1 MNVLLFL
8 LGLVIAAEA
17 LNKLERTRPCARG
30 LTPNTRLLQWLKAAA
45 WVLLAIAGGGA
56 MAGPFLGHPPP
67 TYREACMFAGF
78 VVLIIRTRFKEG

>member
-8 LGLVIAAEA
+8 LGLVVGAEA

-30 LTPNTRLLQWLKAAA
+30 LTFNVRLLQWLKAIA

-67 TYREACMFAGF
+67 TFREACMFAGF